1 MHFARPLPWWVGLLV
16 GAAIISLAIAQY
28 YRPLHPLARA
38 QRAAL
43 VTCRLLVLAALALMV
58 LRPTVLVPPRDSREA
73 VVAVLVDVSRS
84 MRLNDVDGES
94 RLSHARSLLQSQI
107 LPALSRRFT
116 TELFSV
122 GERLEPANL
131 DRLSPDARRSDL
143 SGALAAV
150 LDHYRGRQVAG
161 VILLSDGGDT
171 GSQLASAS
179 LAAFPP
185 VFAVGFGSPHSLRD
199 REVTAL
205 AAGEQRLDQT
215 SVDLQVSAVS
225 SGHGRAP
232 FVIRLMSNGREVQS
246 RRVEQVADGAP
257 VEEVFT
263 VSPDPT
269 NPTVFTAEIPAD
281 ETEAVPENNSRSV
294 LVNPI
299 GRKRRLLMV
308 EGAPGFE
315 HGFMKRAWTRDPSL
329 EADAVGRKGK
339 DAEGRD
345 TFYVQAE
352 ASRGDALK
360 DGFPRR
366 REDLYAYDALVIANV
381 ETDFFT
387 ETQAKM
393 AADFVGE
400 RGGGLLVVGGQSFSK
415 PGSTATPLDSVI
427 PLELDARRSRMA
439 STAFQGDPQRTNS
452 DQRAT
457 TYKVV
462 VTAEGENHPTMR
474 IGATREETRTLWS
487 ALPAL
492 AATASLGGPRPGATV
507 LAVTTSPTG
516 EVSPVV
522 AVQRYG
528 RGRSMVFAGE
538 ASWRWKMLLAST
550 DRSFEHFWRQAA
562 RWISGS
568 SPDPV
573 TISVPESVDVGD
585 ILKISVDVRDPAF
598 TPVDNASV
606 DAILTSPGGETRPLK
621 LRPSDAITHT
631 YASDLR
637 LDQVGLYR
645 VTVEAKRG
653 ATALG
658 TTLRWFY
665 VGGVDHEFVDPRL
678 NEAWLR
684 RVARA
689 TGGRY
694 LPAAEASQV
703 ERLVQEATPRQE
715 TPERRDIWHEPW
727 AFALVVG
734 LLSTEWI
741 LRRRWGLR

>member
-1 MHFARPLPWWVGLLV
+1 MHFARPLPWWLGLLV
-16 GAAIISLAIAQY
+16 AAAIISLAFAQY

-38 QRAAL
+38 QRAVL
-43 VTCRLLVLAALALMV
+43 VACRLLALGALVLMV
-58 LRPTVLVPPRDSREA
+58 LRPTVLVAPRDSRDA

-94 RLSHARSLLQSQI
+94 RLSHARALLQSQL
-107 LPALSRRFT
+107 LPALSRRFSA
-116 TELFSV
+116 ELFSV
-122 GERLEPANL
+122 GERLDAAKP
-131 DRLSPDARRSDL
+131 DQLSPEARRSDL
-143 SGALAAV
+143 VGALAAV
-150 LDHYRGRQVAG
+150 RDHYRGRQVAG
-161 VILLSDGGDT
+161 IILLSDGGDT
-171 GSQLASAS
+171 GPQSISAS
-179 LAAFPP
+179 MGAFPP
-185 VFAVGFGSPHSLRD
+185 VFAIGLGSPHPPRD
-199 REVTAL
+199 REVTGV

-215 SVDLQVSAVS
+215 SIDLQVSAIS
-225 SGHGRAP
+225 SGYGRTP
-232 FVIRLMSNGREVQS
+232 FMIRLLFNGREVQN
-246 RRVEQVADGAP
+246 RRVQPMADGAP

-269 NPTVFTAEIPAD
+269 SPTVYTVEIPAH
-281 ETEAVPENNSRSV
+281 ETEAVPENNIRSA
-294 LVNPI
+294 LVNPV
-299 GRKRRLLMV
+299 GRKRRLLIV

-352 ASRGDALK
+352 ASRGDGLK

-381 ETDFFT
+381 ETGFFT
-387 ETQAKM
+387 EAQGKM

-415 PGSTATPLDSVI
+415 RGFTGTPLEDVL
-427 PLELDARRSRMA
+427 PVELDARRRMSA
-439 STAFQGDPQRTNS
+439 TALQRDPRADN
-452 DQRAT
+452 DQRLTAN
-457 TYKVV
+457 KVV

-474 IGATREETRTLWS
+474 IGGTREETRRLWN

-516 EVSPVV
+516 ELSPVV

-550 DRSFEHFWRQAA
+550 DRSFEYFWRQTA

-573 TISVPESVDVGD
+573 TISVPETADVGD
-585 ILKISVDVRDPAF
+585 DLKISVDVRDAAF
-598 TPVDNASV
+598 TPIDDASV
-606 DAILTSPGGETRPLK
+606 EAILTGPGGETRPLK
-621 LRPSDAITHT
+621 LRLADAATHSYT
-631 YASDLR
+631 SDLR
-637 LDQVGLYR
+637 VDQAGLYR
-645 VTVEAKRG
+645 ISVEARR
-653 ATALG
+653 G
-658 TTLRWFY
+658 TTMLGRALRWFH
-665 VGGVDHEFVDPRL
+665 VGGVDREFVDPRL
-678 NEAWLR
+678 NEPWLR
-684 RVARA
+684 RVAQA

-694 LPAAEASQV
+694 LPAADASQV
-703 ERLVQEATPRQE
+703 ERLLQEATPRQD
-715 TPERRDIWHEPW
+715 TPERRDLWHEPW